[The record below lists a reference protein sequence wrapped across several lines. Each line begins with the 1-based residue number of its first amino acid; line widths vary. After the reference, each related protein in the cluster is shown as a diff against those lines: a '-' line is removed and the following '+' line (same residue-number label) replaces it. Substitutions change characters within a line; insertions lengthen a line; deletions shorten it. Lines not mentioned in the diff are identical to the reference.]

1 MTKRNMNLTAVC
13 LITSD
18 NQQWYIHGNQATN
31 GNKGVFLLEGA
42 KGMDDI
48 LYKFITS
55 QSARQY
61 GSTYLDRTMDSQELD
76 LPIMV
81 DGETTAQMQYRKQM
95 FLKALFKDEFRLGF
109 FSPLLGWRW
118 MTCRAT
124 DVAEVTGTDTNPDST
139 SFFDV
144 GVTALDPRPQG
155 WSSRKQ
161 VLLGE
166 ATEVTLTNDS
176 DMDSWPVLIF
186 EGPPKQVSSL
196 EVPGFPEVE
205 IPPITNGM
213 EKLMIHTQPSK
224 ARAVSSM
231 KGILPWTDTAYKRIQ
246 MQVPAGESLN
256 FIINTKGYRSGVSK
270 VTIFQENFY
279 HNAY

>member
-31 GNKGVFLLEGA
+31 GNKGVYLLEGA

-48 LYKFITS
+48 LYSFITS

-81 DGETTAQMQYRKQM
+81 DGETTAQMQYRKRE
-95 FLKALFKDEFRLGF
+95 FLKALFKDEFKLGF

-124 DVAEVTGTDTNPDST
+124 DVAESTGTDTNPDST

-144 GVTALDPRPQG
+144 GVVALDPRPQG

-166 ATEVTLTNDS
+166 ATEVTLTNNS

-186 EGPPKQVSSL
+186 EGPPKQISTL

-205 IPPITNGM
+205 IPPISNGM

-224 ARAVSSM
+224 ARATSSM
-231 KGILPWTDTAYKRIQ
+231 KGILPWTDTAYKRVQ
-246 MQVPAGESLN
+246 MNIPAGESLT

-270 VTIFQENFY
+270 VTIFQDNFY